1 MWTMIALSHVTQ
13 HNIESLYPMS
23 KGLKDPAALSF
34 YTMLSPRQPGRKERV
49 MSPRP
54 QTPSVQMLQMP
65 RLSWTQWN
73 FHLKQRRKRR
83 PTKATRKKGKSQES
97 MSSQSLGSS
106 QSSSDSECVQLIK
119 RRKTNVVLGDNDDS
133 LPSIDKILWKR
144 HKSDTKSFG
153 SVTLFSDNLNRL
165 IPLQTPGEFLRRTNH
180 HHVEFKTRTTK
191 NAKWR

>member
-54 QTPSVQMLQMP
+54 PTPSVQMLQMP
-65 RLSWTQWN
+65 RLSWTLWN

-97 MSSQSLGSS
+97 MSSPIPWLKSI
-106 QSSSDSECVQLIK
+106 LIGFRMCSANK
-119 RRKTNVVLGDNDDS
+119 K
-133 LPSIDKILWKR
+133 
-144 HKSDTKSFG
+144 
-153 SVTLFSDNLNRL
+153 
-165 IPLQTPGEFLRRTNH
+165 
-180 HHVEFKTRTTK
+180 TK
-191 NAKWR
+191 NQCRSR

>member
-13 HNIESLYPMS
+13 HNIESFYPMS

-54 QTPSVQMLQMP
+54 PTPSVQMLQMP

-106 QSSSDSECVQLIK
+106 QSSSDLECVQLIK

-133 LPSIDKILWKR
+133 LPSIDKSESFG
-144 HKSDTKSFG
+144 SDTKVTQNLWEVSHY
-153 SVTLFSDNLNRL
+153 SVIN
-165 IPLQTPGEFLRRTNH
+165 
-180 HHVEFKTRTTK
+180 
-191 NAKWR
+191 

>member
-54 QTPSVQMLQMP
+54 PTPSVQMLQMP

-119 RRKTNVVLGDNDDS
+119 RRKPMSFSVIMMTLC
-133 LPSIDKILWKR
+133 LPLI
-144 HKSDTKSFG
+144 KSFG
-153 SVTLFSDNLNRL
+153 SDTKVTQNLL
-165 IPLQTPGEFLRRTNH
+165 EVSHYSVIT
-180 HHVEFKTRTTK
+180 
-191 NAKWR
+191 